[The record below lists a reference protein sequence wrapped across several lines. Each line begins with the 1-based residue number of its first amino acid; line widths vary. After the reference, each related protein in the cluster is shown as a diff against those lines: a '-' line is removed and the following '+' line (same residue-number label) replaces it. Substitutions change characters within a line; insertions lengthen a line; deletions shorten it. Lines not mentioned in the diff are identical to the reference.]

1 MDRPKKK
8 LKDTKVGK
16 WLNDKTPKVFDVVAD
31 LLPEQGVLGIV
42 KNLIDQDPDITHDER
57 MELERLIQ
65 SERTAQDQEISK
77 RWQSDNDSNSWLAKH
92 TRPVIVLSLVG
103 ALFIFIILDSFDIA
117 FEVRDA
123 WVSLYEVLI
132 ITAVGGY
139 FTLRSVFDKRHKP

>member
-31 LLPEQGVLGIV
+31 LLPEKGVLGIV